1 MLRPLSGIPLTAE
14 AQHTIHAPSGCRS
27 DATAGFAWPA
37 GLGGSTTS
45 DGGGPW
51 HCVDPT
57 LCCCAVRGGNYVCL
71 STVHAPR
78 EYHSVRVHC
87 AEMPHCAVVQYVVA
101 TRACPLCYLIVP
113 ALGTVL
119 SREYHS
125 LCQVP
130 MQCAVCHVVVLCAV
144 VPTLC
149 GAMLWGGALLSL
161 WGCHLGGGWIP

>member
-1 MLRPLSGIPLTAE
+1 
-14 AQHTIHAPSGCRS
+14 
-27 DATAGFAWPA
+27 
-37 GLGGSTTS
+37 
-45 DGGGPW
+45 
-51 HCVDPT
+51 
-57 LCCCAVRGGNYVCL
+57 
-71 STVHAPR
+71 
-78 EYHSVRVHC
+78 
-87 AEMPHCAVVQYVVA
+87 MPHCAVVQYVVA

-161 WGCHLGGGWIP
+161 CGGVPSGWGGIP